1 MEERRRDS
9 GCVEGDGGVRGEGW
23 YNAAGANSK
32 TKEMRCCK
40 RIAITSVDPTLFHIE
55 LARFH
60 CNKVFPSE
68 KIHGSILRP
77 VSDAVLFMC
86 RT

>member
-1 MEERRRDS
+1 MI
-9 GCVEGDGGVRGEGW
+9 VVVLKVTVVFVVRGGIM
-23 YNAAGANSK
+23 AAGANSK

-77 VSDAVLFMC
+77 GSDAVLFMC